1 MANIRVKDLPNT
13 DTLADA
19 DELIVDSSSAG
30 TRRVSY
36 SELKTEV
43 AADYVAAPSTYKV
56 ATLASDNKLDP
67 SQVPDTLSQ
76 GLNFVGNANSAGDL
90 TSTTQGDFYII
101 QTAFGVYSV
110 GDQAVYDGSA
120 YVRVTDGTKQI
131 AEGGTGATTLSQA
144 QINLKIGNIGTRPQ
158 DIPLNSFLNSGAYLD
173 FDAFYET
180 GTWTPTLSFGGGSTG
195 WTYSSQEGY
204 YTKIGNIAFIRGL
217 VWVNAKGTSTGAAKI
232 EGLPLAASSLGSAS
246 NVIPV
251 IASSMLGL
259 TSGVTALFDDGGTA
273 MSLFDAG
280 SSGATGLNDTNFNGG
295 EILRFSGTYQIA

>member
-76 GLNFVGNANSAGDL
+76 GLNFVGVANSAGDL
-90 TSTTQGDFYII
+90 TSTTQGDFYVI
-101 QTAFGVYSV
+101 QAAFGSYAV

-120 YVRVTDGTKQI
+120 YVKVTDGTKQI

-144 QINLKIGNIGTRPQ
+144 QINLEIPDIGLQANQVPLSGQLGDLAFQSSEGASLATLKLTDLPTSAPSESGT
-158 DIPLNSFLNSGAYLD
+158 
-173 FDAFYET
+173 
-180 GTWTPTLSFGGGSTG
+180 
-195 WTYSSQEGY
+195 
-204 YTKIGNIAFIRGL
+204 
-217 VWVNAKGTSTGAAKI
+217 VWN
-232 EGLPLAASSLGSAS
+232 
-246 NVIPV
+246 
-251 IASSMLGL
+251 
-259 TSGVTALFDDGGTA
+259 DGGTLKIV
-273 MSLFDAG
+273 S
-280 SSGATGLNDTNFNGG
+280 
-295 EILRFSGTYQIA
+295 